1 MKHHMDISANE
12 RTMLWSHSDK
22 DIRNTTISEELGKQ
36 PVSIEDK
43 IVIISV
49 YLPSIRELCAK

>member
-22 DIRNTTISEELGKQ
+22 DIKNTTISEESQRTASSWGNSLLAL
-36 PVSIEDK
+36 K
-43 IVIISV
+43 IR
-49 YLPSIRELCAK
+49 L